1 MKIVFLT
8 DLRQEAIV
16 AGQNR
21 GPGVSADEAR
31 RAGIV
36 EAFKNAVL
44 WREEEEGGE
53 HEELESR
60 DEEDEEDA
68 EDAED
73 EEVILVG

>member
-21 GPGVSADEAR
+21 GSGVSADEAR
-31 RAGIV
+31 RAGIA

-44 WREEEEGGE
+44 WKKEGGIVE
-53 HEELESR
+53 GSENGDSEFEG
-60 DEEDEEDA
+60 EEDEDG
-68 EDAED
+68 
-73 EEVILVG
+73 EEIHVD